1 MSHIICQ
8 LNDLFK
14 SYHMTHMIYFRWE
27 QVKGGVIPANA
38 IPGGNYPTGEE
49 VYLGRGKVRQNR

>member
-1 MSHIICQ
+1 
-8 LNDLFK
+8 
-14 SYHMTHMIYFRWE
+14 MTHMIYFRWE